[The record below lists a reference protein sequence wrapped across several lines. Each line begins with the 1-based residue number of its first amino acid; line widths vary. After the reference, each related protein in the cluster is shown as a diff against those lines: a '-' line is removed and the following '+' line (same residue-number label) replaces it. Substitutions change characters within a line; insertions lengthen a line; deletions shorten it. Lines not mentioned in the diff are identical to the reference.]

1 MKKTLSLLA
10 IAALAV
16 GAPIPSA
23 AKDVVVKPAF
33 PIGANGYYDNESA
46 QYGSKITPSGT
57 VVNTESGNSVT
68 WDEADDV
75 DVIEAPFNKDEG
87 IAFTALTLSLDDVAV
102 SEGDRLVLDF
112 TEVTGKYQP
121 QAWGMYLSMDY
132 TGNFTNPSSGNVE
145 SGNVDYLM
153 ITIKGVNFANWYKE
167 HPIEIVGRF
176 YSDWNGS
183 TIESTAYVITDYC
196 DVASEGG
203 VVFYSEDVI
212 EAVEAAEVPPM
223 VPEPATATL
232 SLLALAGLAARRRRK

>member
-16 GAPIPSA
+16 GAPLTSTA
-23 AKDVVVKPAF
+23 EDVVVKPAF
-33 PIGANGYYDNESA
+33 PIVNGYYDNESA

-57 VVNTESGNSVT
+57 VVNTASGKSVT
-68 WDEADDV
+68 WDEADNV
-75 DVIEAPFNKDEG
+75 DVVEAPFDVNEG
-87 IAFTALTLSLDDVAV
+87 ITFTALTLNLDDVTV

-112 TEVTGKYQP
+112 TEVTGTAQR
-121 QAWGMYLSMDY
+121 QTWGLYLTMGY
-132 TGNFTNPSSGNVE
+132 TGNFITENDDI
-145 SGNVDYLM
+145 DYLM

-176 YSDWNGS
+176 YTYGSS

-196 DVASEGG
+196 DDASEGG

-212 EAVEAAEVPPM
+212 DDVVKAEVPPM
-223 VPEPATATL
+223 VPEPTTATL

>member
-16 GAPIPSA
+16 GAPITSA
-23 AKDVVVKPAF
+23 AEDVVVKPEL
-33 PIGANGYYDNESA
+33 PIVNERYEIPSA
-46 QYGSKITPSGT
+46 QYGETITSSGT
-57 VVNTESGNSVT
+57 VVNTVSGKSVT
-68 WDEADDV
+68 WDETDDI
-75 DVIEAPFNKDEG
+75 DVVEAPFDLNEG
-87 IAFTALTLSLDDVAV
+87 VAFTTLTLSLDDVAV

-112 TEVTGKYQP
+112 TEVAGKYQP
-121 QAWGMYLSMDY
+121 QTWGLYITMGY
-132 TGNFTNPSSGNVE
+132 TGNFNTPTPSDD
-145 SGNVDYLM
+145 VDYLM

-176 YSDWNGS
+176 YTYGSS

-196 DVASEGG
+196 DAASEGG

-212 EAVEAAEVPPM
+212 DAVEAAEVAPM
-223 VPEPATATL
+223 VPEPTTATL